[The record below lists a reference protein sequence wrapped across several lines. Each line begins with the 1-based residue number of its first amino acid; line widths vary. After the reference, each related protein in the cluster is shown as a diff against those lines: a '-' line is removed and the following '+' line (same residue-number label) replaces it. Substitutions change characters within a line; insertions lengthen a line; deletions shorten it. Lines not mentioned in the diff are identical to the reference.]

1 MKKLN
6 HIITV
11 LLLTATGHAYA
22 QTADRDTLFLEES
35 VVIGMD
41 VQKRNTITA
50 AVFTV
55 KADAVSGRPVTDLTH
70 ALQGNVP
77 GLVIVT
83 DAMENGTGGEPGA
96 GVRFNIRGT
105 GSVNGGEPYV
115 LVDGI
120 EQSLSNVNPADVES
134 VTVLKDASASS
145 VYGSRA
151 AYGVVLV
158 TTKSGSAGKA
168 SVSYNGTVG
177 FSSPVNMPEMMSSVE
192 FAGYMNEMKVNSGKN
207 APFTESA
214 IERLGMFT
222 ADPYSEEYPGIGLN
236 AAGDGWASAY
246 NNQYADTDWFD
257 YHFKD
262 RSLRQ
267 SHNLSISGGT
277 QKVRYMV
284 SAGYV
289 YQGGLIDHVEDDL
302 DRYNLNARMSFNV
315 KPWLKA
321 AFNNSLAVT
330 GIDRPMA
337 DQTIFYAQISDKYP
351 TQVTALPVEGDYDLP
366 SWNEVMYLKETG
378 FERTS
383 VSDAMSLSMTIT
395 PLDGW
400 DITAEM
406 KGRLDVQKSSFIM
419 GFPKTTRP
427 DGKVVVTSGGKQGY
441 QYPGMHW
448 KNTSFGS
455 YTRGDVFNYYLSL
468 EVKTS
473 YAASLD
479 GHYFKVM
486 AGFQAEL
493 QENSGGYTYKDGMLS
508 EEIFSFDNADGNV
521 KADEY
526 RDHWSTAG
534 VFARINWNWRETVFA
549 EVSGRADGS
558 SRFAP
563 GHRWGVFPSFS
574 VGYDLARNLRNGRNL
589 LNQLKFRL
597 SYGRLGNQH
606 AAGLYRYLSIM
617 SLNPSH
623 ADAWLLPGT
632 SDVPEKGIVASTPS
646 MTSPYI
652 TWEKVDNADFGVD
665 ISLYDSRLNMTF
677 DAYQRVTRDMIGP
690 AEAIPSLSGISAADR
705 TMANNATLRNRGWEL
720 SLNWSDALSGGFFYR
735 AGFNISDYKAVVTC
749 YNNPEGVI
757 TNNHTG
763 LSANK
768 GYYEGMDIGEIWG
781 YKADHL
787 FATDEEAAS
796 YPVDLSFF
804 KAQNLWKAG
813 DLRYED
819 LDGDGA
825 VNPGQGTLDDHGDL
839 TIIGNVTPRFSY
851 GVNLALGYR
860 GFEISTLLQGVGKR
874 DFPMSGSTYL
884 FGGRNYFKDHLD
896 HFSSE
901 NPGGRLPRLTDG
913 TGAGDLDWKVNAGYN
928 STRYL
933 LNAAYLRMKNLMV
946 SYSFGER
953 LLKHVRL
960 KRLRVYLSCDNIFT
974 VDALP
979 DAFDPETI
987 NIVNTWAGGSRASA
1001 PGLTSAMTQNGNA
1014 KVYPLSRTFV
1024 CGIDI
1029 TF

>member
-1 MKKLN
+1 
-6 HIITV
+6 
-11 LLLTATGHAYA
+11 
-22 QTADRDTLFLEES
+22 
-35 VVIGMD
+35 
-41 VQKRNTITA
+41 
-50 AVFTV
+50 
-55 KADAVSGRPVTDLTH
+55 
-70 ALQGNVP
+70 
-77 GLVIVT
+77 
-83 DAMENGTGGEPGA
+83 
-96 GVRFNIRGT
+96 
-105 GSVNGGEPYV
+105 
-115 LVDGI
+115 
-120 EQSLSNVNPADVES
+120 
-134 VTVLKDASASS
+134 
-145 VYGSRA
+145 
-151 AYGVVLV
+151 
-158 TTKSGSAGKA
+158 
-168 SVSYNGTVG
+168 
-177 FSSPVNMPEMMSSVE
+177 
-192 FAGYMNEMKVNSGKN
+192 
-207 APFTESA
+207 
-214 IERLGMFT
+214 
-222 ADPYSEEYPGIGLN
+222 
-236 AAGDGWASAY
+236 
-246 NNQYADTDWFD
+246 
-257 YHFKD
+257 
-262 RSLRQ
+262 
-267 SHNLSISGGT
+267 
-277 QKVRYMV
+277 MV

-455 YTRGDVFNYYLSL
+455 YTRGDVFNYYLSP
-468 EVKTS
+468 EVRTS

-632 SDVPEKGIVASTPS
+632 SDFPEKGIVASTPS

-735 AGFNISDYKAVVTC
+735 AGFNLSDYKAVVTR

>member
-455 YTRGDVFNYYLSL
+455 YTRGDVFNYYLSP
-468 EVKTS
+468 EVRTS

-839 TIIGNVTPRFSY
+839 TIIGSVTPRVSY

-974 VDALP
+974 IDALP

>member
-455 YTRGDVFNYYLSL
+455 YTRGDVFNYYLSP
-468 EVKTS
+468 EVRTS

-839 TIIGNVTPRFSY
+839 TIIGDVTPRFSY